1 MDSCVPCLSSG
12 WTLAIT
18 EGSLEN
24 VYCPSVTCTK
34 SRATKGGRLEETDVG
49 IDSEL
54 VESVVGKDLRERW
67 EWIKENRKAETG
79 KSDRMRDTGSD

>member
-1 MDSCVPCLSSG
+1 MSSG

-34 SRATKGGRLEETDVG
+34 SRATKGGKLDDTENG
-49 IDSEL
+49 IDSAL
-54 VESVVGKDLRERW
+54 VESVVGKNLRERW

-79 KSDRMRDTGSD
+79 ESSDLVS